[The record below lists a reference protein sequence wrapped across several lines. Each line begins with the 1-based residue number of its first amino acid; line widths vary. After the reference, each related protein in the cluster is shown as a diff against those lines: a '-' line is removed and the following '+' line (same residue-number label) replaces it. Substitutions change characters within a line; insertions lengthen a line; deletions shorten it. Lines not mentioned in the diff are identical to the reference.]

1 MNPQPNP
8 DERFDQVEST
18 LNRLANSQRHL
29 LTAQVL
35 MNERMDRSERAIQN
49 LAEQTLKLAGTV
61 QALADKVETLADK
74 VEALADGQKHTDSKL
89 DALADIVRQWI
100 ERNGNGGGRHSAS

>member
-18 LNRLANSQRHL
+18 LEHLANSQRHL

-35 MNERMDRSERAIQN
+35 MNDRMDRAELAIQRLAEENVKLSERVQTI
-49 LAEQTLKLAGTV
+49 AEKV
-61 QALADKVETLADK
+61 DALTDIIRRWYERHGN
-74 VEALADGQKHTDSKL
+74 GQKPS
-89 DALADIVRQWI
+89 
-100 ERNGNGGGRHSAS
+100 